1 MAEACCC
8 VQIVPVSSNVS
19 WASTN
24 IIALY
29 CTQYKALF
37 GSVDLK
43 MAMANKGAPRLP
55 LLSHAL
61 QDLSSKCDQVEK
73 SFNAIDVPR
82 LLSLKLPP
90 DSLLKPYG
98 VLQTHVRQQ
107 MLHQSVPIS
116 VRLLSQCSC
125 VMSYGFQTKFLC
137 WRWQIL
143 LCCRQ
148 HVDAPPSALA
158 QSATGCYSFMR
169 TCSCD
174 GQALTNALLCCRHGH
189 GAFHEHGK
197 REHWRPQNAVSLL
210 QFVGSPLPLRSGDS

>member
-43 MAMANKGAPRLP
+43 MAMANKGAPCLP
-55 LLSHAL
+55 LLSHAV
-61 QDLSSKCDQVEK
+61 QDLYSKCDQVEK
-73 SFNAIDVPR
+73 SSNAIDMPR
-82 LLSLKLPP
+82 LLSLKLQP
-90 DSLLKPYG
+90 DSLLKPCG

-107 MLHQSVPIS
+107 MLHQSVPVS
-116 VRLLSQCSC
+116 ARLLSQCSY
-125 VMSYGFQTKFLC
+125 VMSYGFQTRIHS
-137 WRWQIL
+137 WQWQIL

-148 HVDAPPSALA
+148 HVDVPP
-158 QSATGCYSFMR
+158 
-169 TCSCD
+169 
-174 GQALTNALLCCRHGH
+174 
-189 GAFHEHGK
+189 
-197 REHWRPQNAVSLL
+197 
-210 QFVGSPLPLRSGDS
+210 